1 MSFKVCFRC
10 EKEYHGGRNSK
21 YCIKCRIPCGRTSM
35 QKKNGWVKH
44 RKELFD
50 KYDIK
55 TNDVPKKKQRD
66 GWEKTRDKLFEKYEV
81 KINNET
87 E

>member
-1 MSFKVCFRC
+1 
-10 EKEYHGGRNSK
+10 
-21 YCIKCRIPCGRTSM
+21 M

-55 TNDVPKKKQRD
+55 TNDVPKKKQRASQP
-66 GWEKTRDKLFEKYEV
+66 K
-81 KINNET
+81 
-87 E
+87 